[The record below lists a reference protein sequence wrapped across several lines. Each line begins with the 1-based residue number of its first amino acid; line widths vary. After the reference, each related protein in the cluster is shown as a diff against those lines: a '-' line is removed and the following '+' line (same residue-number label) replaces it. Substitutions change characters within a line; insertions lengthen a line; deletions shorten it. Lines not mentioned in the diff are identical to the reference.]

1 MHKERTDLL
10 QIKQKI
16 AESAKINETRLI
28 RMRAKGEC
36 LTDLKADLKNHILQ
50 NLSGSS
56 AAYKEA
62 LKSLIVQGMIRLLED
77 DVELKVRKGE
87 ESLVQGL
94 LGQCES
100 EYSELMM
107 RETGREY
114 KTRLT
119 VMEGRNLTVDE
130 GSEYGGVILYA
141 HERRI
146 VVANTLMDRL
156 NLVFEKNLPL
166 IRATLF
172 QE

>member
-1 MHKERTDLL
+1 
-10 QIKQKI
+10 
-16 AESAKINETRLI
+16 
-28 RMRAKGEC
+28 
-36 LTDLKADLKNHILQ
+36 
-50 NLSGSS
+50 
-56 AAYKEA
+56 
-62 LKSLIVQGMIRLLED
+62 
-77 DVELKVRKGE
+77 
-87 ESLVQGL
+87 
-94 LGQCES
+94 
-100 EYSELMM
+100 MM